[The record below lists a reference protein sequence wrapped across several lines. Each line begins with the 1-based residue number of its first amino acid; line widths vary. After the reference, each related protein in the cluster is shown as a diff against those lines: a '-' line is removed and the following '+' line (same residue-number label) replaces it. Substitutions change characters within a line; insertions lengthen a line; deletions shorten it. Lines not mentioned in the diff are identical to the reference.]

1 MDLVVVNMA
10 QVMVMKMKMMMMSV
24 CLLQELN
31 NFGEQ

>member
-10 QVMVMKMKMMMMSV
+10 QVMVMKVMMMSV